1 MKFGKL
7 DFVDTETAPELLAEP
22 TLEATRKNNLQTKV
36 FVSEID
42 SSLADTAAFCET
54 YDIGLDVSANCV
66 VLEAK
71 RADKTWYLACIVLAT
86 TRADV
91 NGIVRREADARKISF
106 APMDTATM
114 LTQMEYGGITPLGL
128 PDDWQILVDSEV
140 VKHDKV
146 IIGSGIRGSK
156 LLIESS
162 IFASLPNTSIKDIVK
177 AS

>member
-1 MKFGKL
+1 M
-7 DFVDTETAPELLAEP
+7 
-22 TLEATRKNNLQTKV
+22 
-36 FVSEID
+36 
-42 SSLADTAAFCET
+42 
-54 YDIGLDVSANCV
+54 
-66 VLEAK
+66 LEAK

-91 NGIVRREADARKISF
+91 NGTVRRETDARKISF
-106 APMDTATM
+106 APMDTAIT

-156 LLIESS
+156 LLVESS
-162 IFASLPNTSIKDIVK
+162 IFTTLPNTSIKDIVK

>member
-71 RADKTWYLACIVLAT
+71 RADK
-86 TRADV
+86 
-91 NGIVRREADARKISF
+91 ISF

-156 LLIESS
+156 LLVESS